1 MGRRGWPL
9 VAMMALGGC
18 FSHGTSPS
26 PSPETRPAPS
36 VQPSPENKSLPPAPD
51 LEIARALS
59 DTLFLRRLA
68 GDSLGDRQD
77 MEILER
83 LRNAA
88 PVSDSDVISAETD
101 LAEMFDINVARYAEH
116 GRVRYYLDFFK
127 GPARDR
133 MAIWLTRLPVY
144 EPMIRSALTA
154 NGLPGDLVYL
164 ALIESGYSST
174 AVSRS
179 KAVGMWQ
186 FMKAT
191 GRDYGLRVDR
201 WVDDRRDVVKA
212 TQAAARHLAD
222 LTKKFNGSYYLAA
235 AAYNAGAGK
244 VSRGLKRLGSGAEE
258 DYFEDEEESADLA
271 QDANGDD
278 RFFHLSDTRYLR
290 KETKDYVPKL
300 IAAAMIAKQPEKYG
314 FQPVPKVAAFAVD
327 SVVVPGPTSL
337 DVVARKT
344 GIAAETIAALNP
356 QYLRGITPPD
366 PGRWWIRLPQGDG
379 PKVAQVLGELTPD
392 ERVPGFV
399 HVVQKKESLRTIGK
413 RYGLSV
419 TELVDFNPKVNPKV
433 GVKAGTELRVPGLAR
448 IRGYLAE
455 DARETAGRHARAA
468 AGGRHRVRKGESLIS
483 LAERYGVSEGQL
495 RAWNHLGRK
504 GTLRAGQVLRIGPVR
519 GARAKPGRRASV
531 VTHLVRPGE
540 TMAAVARRYGVTV
553 KALMA
558 ANGLRTGQGLKAG
571 RRITIPA

>member
-1 MGRRGWPL
+1 MRRAWVIAGIA
-9 VAMMALGGC
+9 VVGGC
-18 FSHGTSPS
+18 VSSTPAGV
-26 PSPETRPAPS
+26 PAPR
-36 VQPSPENKSLPPAPD
+36 PEAPAAAPAAGRPLPPAPD
-51 LEIARALS
+51 LEVERALA
-59 DTLFLRRLA
+59 DTLLLRRLA
-68 GDSLGDRQD
+68 SDSLSDKKD
-77 MEILER
+77 MEILDR
-83 LRNAA
+83 LREDA
-88 PVSDSDVISAETD
+88 PIADSEAVADAD

-116 GRVRYYLDFFK
+116 GRVKYWLDFFQ

-133 MAIWLTRLPVY
+133 MSIWLTRMPVY
-144 EPMIRSALTA
+144 EPMIRAALAA

-186 FMKAT
+186 FMKGT

-201 WVDDRRDVVKA
+201 WVDERRDVVKA

-222 LTKKFNGSYYLAA
+222 LTRMFNGSYYLAA

-258 DYFEDEEESADLA
+258 DYFDDEEEGADLA

-314 FQPVPKVAAFAVD
+314 FPPVPKASPFAVD
-327 SVVVPGPTSL
+327 SVSMVGPTSL
-337 DVVARKT
+337 DVLARKA
-344 GIAAETIAALNP
+344 GIDRDAIAALNP
-356 QYLRGITPPD
+356 QYLRGVTPPD
-366 PGRWWIRLPQGDG
+366 PGPWWVRVPQGDG
-379 PKVAQVLGELTPD
+379 ARAAEALAQLAPE
-392 ERVPGFV
+392 ERVPGLV
-399 HVVQKKESLRTIGK
+399 HTVQKKETLRSIGR

-419 TELVDFNPKVNPKV
+419 EELAQFNPGINPRT
-433 GVKAGTELRVPGLAR
+433 GVRAGTEIRVPGLAR
-448 IRGYLAE
+448 IRGYQAE
-455 DARETAGRHARAA
+455 DARENASRKARAA
-468 AGGRHRVRKGESLIS
+468 SGGRHKVRKGETLIT
-483 LAERYGVSEGQL
+483 LAERYGVSEAQL
-495 RAWNHLGRK
+495 KSWNHLGRN
-504 GTLRAGQVLRIGPVR
+504 GRLRAGQVLRVGPIR
-519 GARAKPGRRASV
+519 GTRGGAGAKASRAAART
-531 VTHLVRPGE
+531 THLVRPGE
-540 TMAAVARRYGVTV
+540 TLSSVARRYGVSV

-558 ANGLRTGQGLKAG
+558 ANGLRAGQGLKAG